1 MFNRTNYNV
10 GCYYSQELGA
20 GDKAIKDGIGRLF
33 GRPVVIICH
42 HAPKEDLRPD
52 RSADHERL
60 LLVWR
65 HHL

>member
-10 GCYYSQELGA
+10 GCYYSQELGE

-42 HAPKEDLRPD
+42 HAPKGDLRPD
-52 RSADHERL
+52 
-60 LLVWR
+60 
-65 HHL
+65 